1 MFDSLKKKLSAL
13 KSKES
18 ERIEELEGSEES
30 DYSIP
35 EEPAEEPKK
44 KAPAKTVK
52 STSDDDGIDDD
63 FWDDEAFWKN
73 DKFFEDVP
81 EDEEDFQEDIIPE
94 KPALKPAPKSSP
106 KPPVKKEPVKGEEK
120 PAVETSA
127 PEEPKKVSIFER
139 RSKQTEAVP
148 KQKEE
153 AAPPKSEEIKPPE
166 LVKQEEVKVQPVK
179 YEEVKP
185 PEPVKQEE
193 IKVQPAVKYEEVKTQ
208 PVAEPE
214 TKSAEESK
222 KGFFSK
228 RSEKKHEAPAVAVK
242 SSKSIDKDDI
252 ESILW
257 DLEIGL
263 LESDVA
269 LPVIDTIKEGVQQVL
284 SERKIERGE
293 NLGDIVEE
301 ALKSAIGG
309 VLQSNEFD
317 FDKFIDECDKPA
329 VVMFVGING
338 TGKTTSIAKLTN
350 RLQKNGRTVVLAA
363 SDTFRAGAIEQLT
376 IHSDN
381 LGVKIIKHQSGA
393 DPAAVAYDAVEH
405 AKSKHK
411 DVVLVD
417 TAGRMQTNSNLMD
430 EMKKIKRVVKPNLVV
445 FVGDAL
451 AGNDA
456 VEQAKAF
463 NDAIGLDAIILT
475 KIDAD
480 AKGGAALSIAHSIGK
495 PIAFMSTGQE
505 YEDIIKFDSGWMLD
519 RLFSD

>member
-18 ERIEELEGSEES
+18 ERIEKLEESEES
-30 DYSIP
+30 DDFIP
-35 EEPAEEPKK
+35 EEPVEEPKK
-44 KAPAKTVK
+44 KAPAKTAK
-52 STSDDDGIDDD
+52 SKSDDDDFLEDDD

-81 EDEEDFQEDIIPE
+81 EDEEDFEEDIIPE
-94 KPALKPAPKSSP
+94 KPAPKPAP
-106 KPPVKKEPVKGEEK
+106 KPPVKQESPLPEKKSAVEK
-120 PAVETSA
+120 P
-127 PEEPKKVSIFER
+127 EESKHAKVSIFER
-139 RSKQTEAVP
+139 RSKQEDAVS
-148 KQKEE
+148 KQKE
-153 AAPPKSEEIKPPE
+153 AKPPKIEETKPSE
-166 LVKQEEVKVQPVK
+166 PVK
-179 YEEVKP
+179 PEEAKVAPVRHEETK

-193 IKVQPAVKYEEVKTQ
+193 VKTQ
-208 PVAEPE
+208 PAAED
-214 TKSAEESK
+214 EERPVEEPK

-228 RSEKKHEAPAVAVK
+228 RAEKKQETSVIAAK

-293 NLGDIVEE
+293 NLGDIVEV

-317 FDKFIDECDKPA
+317 FDKFIDDCSKPA

-338 TGKTTSIAKLTN
+338 TGKTTSIAKLAN

-417 TAGRMQTNSNLMD
+417 TAGRMQTNANLMD

-505 YEDIIKFDSGWMLD
+505 YEDIIKFDSKWMLD

>member
-1 MFDSLKKKLSAL
+1 MFDSLKKKLASI
-13 KSKES
+13 KKKDS
-18 ERIEELEGSEES
+18 ERIEEPISEEPS
-30 DYSIP
+30 YLDEIVEESI
-35 EEPAEEPKK
+35 EEPEDEPL
-44 KAPAKTVK
+44 PPEPVE
-52 STSDDDGIDDD
+52 SSVEDEDDFTDDD

-81 EDEEDFQEDIIPE
+81 EDEEDFEE
-94 KPALKPAPKSSP
+94 EVKKPAPKKEP
-106 KPPVKKEPVKGEEK
+106 VYKEKPVVEKQPKKEPKESFFEKRIKSEKSSPPTVKAQPSVKPEEK
-120 PAVETSA
+120 PSKPV
-127 PEEPKKVSIFER
+127 EEPKPK
-139 RSKQTEAVP
+139 AVV
-148 KQKEE
+148 E
-153 AAPPKSEEIKPPE
+153 
-166 LVKQEEVKVQPVK
+166 
-179 YEEVKP
+179 
-185 PEPVKQEE
+185 
-193 IKVQPAVKYEEVKTQ
+193 
-208 PVAEPE
+208 E
-214 TKSAEESK
+214 TKVETPSEPAK
-222 KGFFSK
+222 KGLFSK
-228 RSEKKHEAPAVAVK
+228 RAEKKQETATVVATTKAARKVE
-242 SSKSIDKDDI
+242 KDDI

-269 LPVIDTIKEGVQQVL
+269 LSVIDAIKEGVQNVL

-293 NLGDIVEE
+293 NLGDVVEE
-301 ALKSAIGG
+301 ALRSAIGG

-317 FDKFIDECDKPA
+317 FDKFVDECEKPA

-338 TGKTTSIAKLTN
+338 TGKTTSIAKLAN
-350 RLQKNGRTVVLAA
+350 RLQKNGKTVVLAA

-381 LGVKIIKHQSGA
+381 LGIKIIKHQSGA

-430 EMKKIKRVVKPNLVV
+430 EMKKIKRVVKPDLVV

-456 VEQAKAF
+456 VEQARAF
-463 NDAIGLDAIILT
+463 NEAIGLDAIILT

-495 PIAFMSTGQE
+495 PIAFLSTGQE
-505 YEDIIKFDSGWMLD
+505 YEDIIKFDSNWMLE

>member
-18 ERIEELEGSEES
+18 ERIDELEESEEP
-30 DYSIP
+30 DTSIP
-35 EEPAEEPKK
+35 EEPVEEPKK
-44 KAPAKTVK
+44 KAPKTTAKSK
-52 STSDDDGIDDD
+52 SDDDDLLDDD

-73 DKFFEDVP
+73 DKFFEDAP
-81 EDEEDFQEDIIPE
+81 EDEDDFEEDIIPE
-94 KPALKPAPKSSP
+94 KPAPKPAPKQ
-106 KPPVKKEPVKGEEK
+106 PVKKESPLPEEK
-120 PAVETSA
+120 PAAEKPA
-127 PEEPKKVSIFER
+127 PEEPKRVRASIFER
-139 RSKQTEAVP
+139 RSKQEAP
-148 KQKEE
+148 KQKE
-153 AAPPKSEEIKPPE
+153 AAP
-166 LVKQEEVKVQPVK
+166 QETKEVK
-179 YEEVKP
+179 
-185 PEPVKQEE
+185 PEPVKQVE
-193 IKVQPAVKYEEVKTQ
+193 VQP
-208 PVAEPE
+208 PAEPE
-214 TKSAEESK
+214 ARSADESK

-228 RSEKKHEAPAVAVK
+228 RGEKKHEAPVAASVSK
-242 SSKSIDKDDI
+242 NAKSIDKDDI

-269 LPVIDTIKEGVQQVL
+269 LPVIDAIKEGVQQVL

-301 ALKSAIGG
+301 ALKSAIGS

-317 FDKFIDECDKPA
+317 FDKFIDDSDKPA

-338 TGKTTSIAKLTN
+338 TGKTTSIAKLAN
-350 RLQKNGRTVVLAA
+350 RLQKSGRTVVLAA

-430 EMKKIKRVVKPNLVV
+430 EMKKIKRVVKPNLVI

-495 PIAFMSTGQE
+495 PIAFMSMGQE
-505 YEDIIKFDSGWMLD
+505 YEDIIKFDSEWMLE

>member
-1 MFDSLKKKLSAL
+1 MFDSLKKKLASL
-13 KSKES
+13 KKKDS
-18 ERIEELEGSEES
+18 ERIEEPISEEPS
-30 DYSIP
+30 DLDEIVKESI
-35 EEPAEEPKK
+35 EEPEDEPL
-44 KAPAKTVK
+44 PPEPVE
-52 STSDDDGIDDD
+52 SSVEDEDDFTDDD

-81 EDEEDFQEDIIPE
+81 EDEEDFEE
-94 KPALKPAPKSSP
+94 EVKKPAPKKEP
-106 KPPVKKEPVKGEEK
+106 VYKEKPVVEKQPKKEPKESFFEKRIKSEKSSPPTVKAQPSVKPEEK
-120 PAVETSA
+120 PSKPV
-127 PEEPKKVSIFER
+127 EEPKPKAVEDTKVE
-139 RSKQTEAVP
+139 TP
-148 KQKEE
+148 
-153 AAPPKSEEIKPPE
+153 SE
-166 LVKQEEVKVQPVK
+166 
-179 YEEVKP
+179 
-185 PEPVKQEE
+185 
-193 IKVQPAVKYEEVKTQ
+193 PA
-208 PVAEPE
+208 
-214 TKSAEESK
+214 K
-222 KGFFSK
+222 KGLFSK
-228 RSEKKHEAPAVAVK
+228 RAEKKQETATVVATTKAARKVE
-242 SSKSIDKDDI
+242 KDDI

-269 LPVIDTIKEGVQQVL
+269 LSVIDAIKEGVQNVL

-293 NLGDIVEE
+293 NLGDVVEE
-301 ALKSAIGG
+301 ALRSAIGG

-317 FDKFIDECDKPA
+317 FDKFVDECEKPA

-338 TGKTTSIAKLTN
+338 TGKTTSIAKLAN
-350 RLQKNGRTVVLAA
+350 RLQNNGKTVVLAA

-381 LGVKIIKHQSGA
+381 LGIKIIKHQSGA

-430 EMKKIKRVVKPNLVV
+430 EMKKIKRVVKPDLVV

-456 VEQAKAF
+456 VEQARAF
-463 NDAIGLDAIILT
+463 NEAIGLDAIILT

-495 PIAFMSTGQE
+495 PIAFLSTGQE
-505 YEDIIKFDSGWMLD
+505 YEDIIKFDSNWMLE

>member
-1 MFDSLKKKLSAL
+1 MFDSLKKKLASL
-13 KSKES
+13 KKKDS
-18 ERIEELEGSEES
+18 ERIEEPISEEPS
-30 DYSIP
+30 DLDEIVEESI
-35 EEPAEEPKK
+35 EEPEDEPL
-44 KAPAKTVK
+44 PPEPVE
-52 STSDDDGIDDD
+52 SSVEDEDDFTDDD

-81 EDEEDFQEDIIPE
+81 EDEEDFEE
-94 KPALKPAPKSSP
+94 EVKKPAPKKEP
-106 KPPVKKEPVKGEEK
+106 VYKEKPVVEKQPKKEPKESFFEKRIKSEKSSPPTVKAQPSVKPEEK
-120 PAVETSA
+120 PSKPV
-127 PEEPKKVSIFER
+127 EEPKPK
-139 RSKQTEAVP
+139 AV
-148 KQKEE
+148 E
-153 AAPPKSEEIKPPE
+153 
-166 LVKQEEVKVQPVK
+166 
-179 YEEVKP
+179 
-185 PEPVKQEE
+185 
-193 IKVQPAVKYEEVKTQ
+193 
-208 PVAEPE
+208 E
-214 TKSAEESK
+214 TKVETPSEPAK
-222 KGFFSK
+222 KGLFSK
-228 RSEKKHEAPAVAVK
+228 RAEKKQETATVVATTKAARKVE
-242 SSKSIDKDDI
+242 KDDI

-269 LPVIDTIKEGVQQVL
+269 LSVIDAIKEGVQNVL

-293 NLGDIVEE
+293 NLGDVVEE
-301 ALKSAIGG
+301 ALRSAIGG

-317 FDKFIDECDKPA
+317 FDKFVDECEKPA

-338 TGKTTSIAKLTN
+338 TGKTTSIAKLAN
-350 RLQKNGRTVVLAA
+350 RLQNNGKTVVLAA

-381 LGVKIIKHQSGA
+381 LGIKIIKHQSGA

-430 EMKKIKRVVKPNLVV
+430 EMKKIKRVVKPDLVV

-456 VEQAKAF
+456 VEQARAF
-463 NDAIGLDAIILT
+463 NEAIGLDAIILT

-495 PIAFMSTGQE
+495 PIAFLSTGQE
-505 YEDIIKFDSGWMLD
+505 YEDIIKFDSNWMLE

>member
-18 ERIEELEGSEES
+18 ERIEDLEEPKES

-35 EEPAEEPKK
+35 EEPVEEPKK
-44 KAPAKTVK
+44 KAPVKTAKSK
-52 STSDDDGIDDD
+52 SDDDDLIDDD

-73 DKFFEDVP
+73 DKFFEDAP
-81 EDEEDFQEDIIPE
+81 EDEEDFEEDIVPE
-94 KPALKPAPKSSP
+94 KPAPKPAPKQ
-106 KPPVKKEPVKGEEK
+106 PVKKEQPQPEEK
-120 PAVETSA
+120 SPAEKPV
-127 PEEPKKVSIFER
+127 PEEQKHAKLSIFER
-139 RSKQTEAVP
+139 RSKQAEV

-153 AAPPKSEEIKPPE
+153 DVSPKM
-166 LVKQEEVKVQPVK
+166 
-179 YEEVKP
+179 EEVKP
-185 PEPVKQEE
+185 PESVKREEVKVRPVKHDEVKAPEPVKREE
-193 IKVQPAVKYEEVKTQ
+193 VEPQPAVKHEEANVQTT
-208 PVAEPE
+208 ESE
-214 TKSAEESK
+214 TKPAEDSK

-228 RSEKKHEAPAVAVK
+228 RAEKKQEAPSAK
-242 SSKSIDKDDI
+242 SVKSIDKDDI

-284 SERKIERGE
+284 SERKVERGE

-317 FDKFIDECDKPA
+317 FDKFIDECGKPA

-338 TGKTTSIAKLTN
+338 TGKTTSIAKLAN

-505 YEDIIKFDSGWMLD
+505 YEDIIKFDSQWMLD

>member
-18 ERIEELEGSEES
+18 ERIEDLEEPEES

-35 EEPAEEPKK
+35 EEPVEEPKK
-44 KAPAKTVK
+44 KAPVKTAKSK
-52 STSDDDGIDDD
+52 SDDDDLIDDD

-73 DKFFEDVP
+73 DKFFEDAP
-81 EDEEDFQEDIIPE
+81 EDEEDFEEDIVPE
-94 KPALKPAPKSSP
+94 KPAPKPAPKQ
-106 KPPVKKEPVKGEEK
+106 PVKKEQPQPEEKSPAEK
-120 PAVETSA
+120 PA
-127 PEEPKKVSIFER
+127 PEEQKHTKVSIFER
-139 RSKQTEAVP
+139 RSKQAEV

-153 AAPPKSEEIKPPE
+153 DVSPKMEEVKPPE
-166 LVKQEEVKVQPVK
+166 SVKREEVKVRPVK
-179 YEEVKP
+179 HDEVKA

-193 IKVQPAVKYEEVKTQ
+193 VEPQPAVKHEEANIQTN
-208 PVAEPE
+208 ESE
-214 TKSAEESK
+214 TKPAEDSK

-228 RSEKKHEAPAVAVK
+228 RAEKKQEAPSAK
-242 SSKSIDKDDI
+242 SVKSIDKDDI

-284 SERKIERGE
+284 SERKVERGE

-317 FDKFIDECDKPA
+317 FDKFIDECGKPA

-338 TGKTTSIAKLTN
+338 TGKTTSIAKLAN

-505 YEDIIKFDSGWMLD
+505 YEDIIKFDSQWMLD

>member
-18 ERIEELEGSEES
+18 ERIEELEESEES

-35 EEPAEEPKK
+35 EEPVEEPKK
-44 KAPAKTVK
+44 KAPAKTAK
-52 STSDDDGIDDD
+52 SKSDDDDLIDDD

-73 DKFFEDVP
+73 DKFFEDAP
-81 EDEEDFQEDIIPE
+81 EDEEDFEEDVIPE
-94 KPALKPAPKSSP
+94 KPAPKPVPKPAP
-106 KPPVKKEPVKGEEK
+106 KPPVKKEQSHSEEK
-120 PAVETSA
+120 PPAEKPA
-127 PEEPKKVSIFER
+127 PEEPKHAKVSIFER
-139 RSKQTEAVP
+139 RSKQAEV

-153 AAPPKSEEIKPPE
+153 VVSPKAEEIKPPE
-166 LVKQEEVKVQPVK
+166 PVKREEVKVQPVK
-179 YEEVKP
+179 HEEVKA
-185 PEPVKQEE
+185 PEPVKQQEV
-193 IKVQPAVKYEEVKTQ
+193 KAQPAVKHEEAKVQ
-208 PVAEPE
+208 AIEPE

-228 RSEKKHEAPAVAVK
+228 RAEKKQEAPAAK
-242 SSKSIDKDDI
+242 SVKSIDKDDI

-317 FDKFIDECDKPA
+317 FDKFINECNKPA

-338 TGKTTSIAKLTN
+338 TGKTTSIAKLAN

-381 LGVKIIKHQSGA
+381 LGIKIIKHQSGA

-505 YEDIIKFDSGWMLD
+505 YEDIIKFDSQWMLD

>member
-18 ERIEELEGSEES
+18 ERIEEFEESEES

-35 EEPAEEPKK
+35 EEPVEEPKK
-44 KAPAKTVK
+44 KAPAKTAK
-52 STSDDDGIDDD
+52 STPDDDEIDDD

-81 EDEEDFQEDIIPE
+81 EDEEDFEEDIIPE
-94 KPALKPAPKSSP
+94 KPAPKPAP
-106 KPPVKKEPVKGEEK
+106 KPPVKKEPVKPEEK
-120 PAVETSA
+120 PAVEKPA
-127 PEEPKKVSIFER
+127 PEEPKHAKVSIFER

-153 AAPPKSEEIKPPE
+153 AAPPKSEEAKHPE
-166 LVKQEEVKVQPVK
+166 PVKREEVKVQPVK
-179 YEEVKP
+179 HEEIKP
-185 PEPVKQEE
+185 PEPVKREE
-193 IKVQPAVKYEEVKTQ
+193 VKAQPAVKHEEVKVQPA
-208 PVAEPE
+208 EPK
-214 TKSAEESK
+214 TKSAEESR

-228 RSEKKHEAPAVAVK
+228 HSEKKQEAPAVK

-301 ALKSAIGG
+301 ALKSAIGS

-317 FDKFIDECDKPA
+317 FDKFIDDCGKPA

-338 TGKTTSIAKLTN
+338 TGKTTSIAKLAN